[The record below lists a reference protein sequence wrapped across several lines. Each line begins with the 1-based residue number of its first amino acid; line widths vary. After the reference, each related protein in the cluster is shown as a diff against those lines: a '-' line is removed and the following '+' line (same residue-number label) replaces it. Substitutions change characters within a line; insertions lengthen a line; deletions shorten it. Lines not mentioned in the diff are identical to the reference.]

1 MMLGSKKVKKT
12 FTNFKCSFVEIIMTL
27 VTKDSRQYDCKFVLF
42 ELDGEHEG
50 EVKVVLWDDA
60 VEYEELNNV
69 FYVNA

>member
-1 MMLGSKKVKKT
+1 MTLGLKKVQKT
-12 FTNFKCSFVEIIMTL
+12 FTNFKCSFGDIIMTL

-50 EVKVVLWDDA
+50 EVKIVLWDDSG
-60 VEYEELNNV
+60 VYEELNNV